1 MSLLIDFSM
10 FPLDKGESVSP
21 YVARVVRVIRESG
34 LQHKLGPMGT
44 SIEGDWR
51 QVMAVVAHCFEELSK
66 DCDRVYF
73 AIKGDYRK
81 KGEDRIAA
89 KVEAVEEK
97 LEN

>member
-21 YVARVVRVIRESG
+21 YVARVLKVIRASG
-34 LQHKLGPMGT
+34 LPHKLGPMGT
-44 SIEGDWR
+44 SLEGEWS
-51 QVMAVVAHCFEELSK
+51 QVMAVVALCFEELSK

-81 KGEDRIAA
+81 KGKDRITA
-89 KVEAVEEK
+89 KVESVEEK
-97 LEN
+97 L

>member
-1 MSLLIDFSM
+1 MLIDFSM

-21 YVARVVRVIRESG
+21 YVARLVRVIRESG
-34 LQHKLGPMGT
+34 LPHKLGPMGT
-44 SIEGDWR
+44 SIEGEWH

-73 AIKGDYRK
+73 AIKGDYRQE
-81 KGEDRIAA
+81 GEERIAA

>member
-34 LQHKLGPMGT
+34 LPHKLGPMGT
-44 SIEGDWR
+44 SIEGEWR
-51 QVMAVVAHCFEELSK
+51 QVMAVVTRCFEEVSK

-73 AIKGDYRK
+73 AVKGDYRK
-81 KGEDRIAA
+81 KGEDRITA

-97 LEN
+97 LKI

>member
-21 YVARVVRVIRESG
+21 YVSRLLKVIRESG
-34 LQHKLGPMGT
+34 LPHKLGPMGT
-44 SIEGDWR
+44 SIEGEWQ
-51 QVMAVVAHCFEELSK
+51 QVMALVTRCFEELNQ

-81 KGEDRIAA
+81 KGKDRITA
-89 KVEAVEEK
+89 KIESVEEK
-97 LEN
+97 L

>member
-21 YVARVVRVIRESG
+21 YVSRLLKVIRESG
-34 LQHKLGPMGT
+34 LPHKLGPMGT
-44 SIEGDWR
+44 SIEGEWH
-51 QVMAVVAHCFEELSK
+51 QIMAVVTNCFEELSQ

-81 KGEDRIAA
+81 KGKDRITA
-89 KVEAVEEK
+89 KVESVEEK
-97 LEN
+97 LEM

>member
-21 YVARVVRVIRESG
+21 YVARLVRVIRESG
-34 LQHKLGPMGT
+34 LPHKLGPMGT
-44 SIEGDWR
+44 SIEGDWH

-81 KGEDRIAA
+81 KGKDRIKT
-89 KVEAVEEK
+89 KVESVKKK
-97 LEN
+97 LKI

>member
-21 YVARVVRVIRESG
+21 YVARVVEVIRESG
-34 LQHKLGPMGT
+34 LPHKLGAMGT
-44 SIEGDWR
+44 SIEGEWR
-51 QVMAVVAHCFEELSK
+51 QVMDVVAHFFEELSK

-81 KGEDRIAA
+81 KGEDRITT
-89 KVEAVEEK
+89 KVESVEKK
-97 LEN
+97 L